1 MDDTPT
7 KPTTLPVK
15 VLSGANA
22 DVATADL
29 PTPDGSR
36 RSPLAQAKLDK
47 ALEAARTYKDQA
59 LAANTRRA
67 YASDWRIFEAWCQAT
82 QVRFLPADS
91 ATVDLFIGQQA
102 WPDPD
107 DKTAKAV
114 SPSTIN
120 RRLAAID
127 AVHEY
132 LGHPPPSKNKQ
143 VRKTLRGIRNQHGTA
158 PKKKAAVLPDDIKR
172 LADACGDQGNR
183 ALRDRALLLFG
194 FASAMRRSELV
205 ALDREHLEFLYRV
218 DIERDE
224 MTGEEISRTKVL
236 IGVNVTIPHSKT
248 DQQKKGVTI
257 AVPVSEGSSYCP
269 VGALQDW
276 LALEHVGKPAVFIR
290 VSKGDTLLFKER
302 RPKRDNTDEY
312 EEDERVP
319 EPQRLSSQS
328 VALLLK
334 SYAKNLDLDDKR
346 LGGHSLRRGWLT
358 SAAQED
364 GADIFKMAEHSRHK
378 SMDVLRGYVDDA
390 NKLKDHA
397 GKNLLT

>member
-1 MDDTPT
+1 MSGTPEQ
-7 KPTTLPVK
+7 PTTLPVT

-91 ATVDLFIGQQA
+91 ATVDLFIGAQA

-183 ALRDRALLLFG
+183 ALRDRALFLFG

-276 LALEHVGKPAVFIR
+276 LALEHVGDPAVFIR
-290 VSKGDTLLFKER
+290 VSKSDTLLFKPR
-302 RPKRDNTDEY
+302 GKKNATPA
-312 EEDERVP
+312 
-319 EPQRLSSQS
+319 PQRLTPQS

-334 SYAKNLDLDDKR
+334 SYAEKLDGLDHKR
-346 LGGHSLRRGWLT
+346 LGGHSFRRGWLT

-390 NKLKDHA
+390 NKLKNHA
-397 GKNLLT
+397 GKNLLA